1 MVKINFERCKGCG
14 LCTSACPY
22 GLLKIGEKR
31 NEKGYAAVEITDNS
45 KCVSCKMCGLMCP
58 DLAIEIYK
66 EED

>member
-14 LCTSACPY
+14 LCTQACPH

-31 NEKGYAAVEITDNS
+31 NEKGYAAATITDND
-45 KCVSCKMCGLMCP
+45 KCVSCKMCALMCP
-58 DLAIEIYK
+58 DCAIEIYK